1 MVASKKTQKNIWAVV
16 CGAIRDELELRLT
29 MDELLRLRAEGTLKG
44 ILISTWFGEFEA
56 FPELRK
62 EIEQAGVEII
72 EQQPLENRV
81 TVGKTNSVNYFRQAM
96 QLQIALDKLPEDCFV
111 LKARTD
117 RSLNHLK
124 LVEPYLTKRPGKIE
138 NKKELRKYKKVLPK
152 IFEYPMTIFNAKTQ
166 RILHFSDF
174 IFYGYKQ
181 DVRKLLQFDLAELYL
196 DRDLVA
202 NTQWFVYPFL
212 RNIPVI
218 RDYFR
223 LINFRPLITEMKD
236 YLAENDDAT
245 PIPQFFYRV
254 YATYL
259 MILDYY
265 FDLVDLTPRELE
277 EDSTYHFFDLFG
289 NAKEKGMSFTRLG
302 SALLSNEVVK
312 RFLNLDNLGT
322 TASDLRFSQILL
334 DEDVTRCASAEEF
347 AEMKAFRDENGWFKS
362 KGWLRE
368 RNWRAAPVEQ
378 PTDYQE
384 ELLSYQFE
392 ELTSE
397 ESAALLEE
405 LRSAEA
411 IDRYLY
417 NFWLN
422 SPELGA
428 ASAEEMILPFAR
440 TQNQDGVMLVS
451 RLLRL
456 GKIKKA
462 DNDASIRNLIKV
474 VSNIQTQRRTA
485 NIKTYQMML
494 NVFLADRT
502 EKEFDQIYLSPQG
515 QRILRQYLTTGEY
528 DHVQQNNYSKQELAD
543 YFYERSEYYDG
554 IGKGVLSLRLEEM
567 GAEIALSADSME
579 RIRQRYERDNNRRN
593 LKLSERS
600 HSFFVEQNKP
610 NEGEHNESSDDENL

>member
-1 MVASKKTQKNIWAVV
+1 MAGQKKVQKNIWAVV

-29 MDELLRLRAEGTLKG
+29 LDELLRLRSEGILKG
-44 ILISTWFGEFEA
+44 IVISTWLGEFEA

-62 EIEQAGVEII
+62 EMEQVGVEII
-72 EQQPLENRV
+72 EQKALENRI
-81 TVGKTNSVNYFRQAM
+81 TIEKTNSINYLRQAM
-96 QLQIALDKLPEDCFV
+96 QFQIALDKLPEDCFV

-124 LVEPYLTKRPGKIE
+124 LIEPYLTKRPGKIE
-138 NKKELRKYKKVLPK
+138 NKKDLRKYRKVLPK
-152 IFEYPMTIFNAKTQ
+152 IFDYPVTIFNAKTH

-174 IFYGYKQ
+174 IFYGYKN
-181 DVRKLLQFDLAELYL
+181 DVRKLVQFDLAELYL

-212 RNIPVI
+212 RNFPVI

-223 LINFRPLITEMKD
+223 LINFRPLIMEMKD
-236 YLAENDDAT
+236 YLADHEEAA

-259 MILDYY
+259 MILDNY

-277 EDSTYHFFDLFG
+277 DQTYHFFDLFLD
-289 NAKEKGMSFTRLG
+289 NKEKGMAFTRLG

-312 RFLNLDNLGT
+312 RFLDINRLGT
-322 TASDLRFSQILL
+322 TPSDLRFSAVLL
-334 DEDVTRCASAEEF
+334 DDQLTRKASAEEF
-347 AEMKAFRDENGWFKS
+347 EEMRTFRDET
-362 KGWLRE
+362 GWLKNKNWLRVP
-368 RNWRAAPVEQ
+368 NWRAEPLEQ

-392 ELTSE
+392 ELTPE

-405 LRSAEA
+405 LKSADA

-417 NFWLN
+417 HFWLN

-440 TQNQDGVMLVS
+440 TQNQDGVMMVS

-456 GKIKKA
+456 GKISKA
-462 DNDASIRNLIKV
+462 DNEASIRHLIKV

-494 NVFLADRT
+494 NAFLAERE
-502 EKEFDQIYLSPQG
+502 EKDFDEIYLNPQG
-515 QRILRQYLTTGEY
+515 QRILRQYLTSGEY
-528 DHVQQNNYSKQELAD
+528 DHVQQNNYAKQELVD
-543 YFYERSEYYDG
+543 YFYERSEYYAG

-567 GAEIALSADSME
+567 GAEIALSAASIE
-579 RIRQRYERDNNRRN
+579 RIRQRYERDNNKRN
-593 LKLSERS
+593 LKLAERAL
-600 HSFFVEQNKP
+600 SFFETEN
-610 NEGEHNESSDDENL
+610 NSTEGESQ